1 MDIAIAIDTS
11 TGDTRRVH
19 VSGKL
24 DTHTYATF
32 DRDVAPLLEST
43 AVKTLVLDL
52 AELSYISSAGV
63 RSVFKARKV
72 LASRGG
78 RVLVVNLQPQIRKVF
93 DIVKAVPVADVFASQ
108 RELDDY
114 LDTMQKRVIEGGSSE
129 EY

>member
-1 MDIAIAIDTS
+1 MAGGLRWTARTS
-11 TGDTRRVH
+11 DANERRWAGILARDASAV
-19 VSGKL
+19 L
-24 DTHTYATF
+24 D
-32 DRDVAPLLEST
+32 S
-43 AVKTLVLDL
+43 LVLDL

-114 LDTMQKRVIEGGSSE
+114 LDTMQKKVLGQADED
-129 EY
+129 